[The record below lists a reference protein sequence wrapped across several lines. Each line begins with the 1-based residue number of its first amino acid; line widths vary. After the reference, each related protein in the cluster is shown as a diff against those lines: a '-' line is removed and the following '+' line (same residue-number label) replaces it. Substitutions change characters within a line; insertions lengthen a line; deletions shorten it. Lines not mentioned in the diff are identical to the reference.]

1 MFLIDGSSD
10 IRNGFEEIR
19 SFIGKIVQTLYLDEN
34 RDQVA
39 VVQYS
44 RDATV
49 NFYLNSYSSKN
60 DVLNSV
66 RTMRHKPGRPLNT
79 GKALD
84 FVRQNVFA
92 SSVGGRRA
100 DSVPQY
106 LFVFSGGRSVD
117 DVRGPAQSL
126 RENGIKVFSIGTQN
140 ADMLEMQTISFTPV
154 YYYHLTNANNLQK
167 ILPSVEATF
176 KGHQEMPTFPVTVAG
191 EKKMNTILK
200 VTCHYYWIIHIHPV
214 CLVLKTFACI
224 HIFQSQWLT
233 VLILFFSLMDLMV

>member
-1 MFLIDGSSD
+1 MSSFYLCVADSKKQDVVFLIDGSSD
-10 IRNGFEEIR
+10 ISRGFEEIR
-19 SFIGKIVQTLYLDEN
+19 SFIEKIVQTLDEN

-66 RTMRHKPGRPLNT
+66 RTMRHKTGRPLNI

-84 FVRQNVFA
+84 FVRQNVFG
-92 SSVGGRRA
+92 SLVGGRQA

-117 DVRGPAQSL
+117 DVRGPAQLL

-140 ADMLEMQTISFTPV
+140 ADMLEMQTISFTPANYFHV
-154 YYYHLTNANNLQK
+154 TNINNLQK
-167 ILPSVEATF
+167 IIPSVESTF
-176 KGHQEMPTFPVTVAG
+176 KGLQEMPTFPVTLAG
-191 EKKMNTILK
+191 KKKMLTFLK
-200 VTCHYYWIIHIHPV
+200 VTI
-214 CLVLKTFACI
+214 
-224 HIFQSQWLT
+224 Q
-233 VLILFFSLMDLMV
+233 

>member
-1 MFLIDGSSD
+1 MSSLYLCVADSKKQDVVFLIDGSSD
-10 IRNGFEEIR
+10 ISNSFEGIR
-19 SFIGKIVQTLYLDEN
+19 SFIERIVETLDEN

-66 RTMRHKPGRPLNT
+66 RTMRHKTGRPLNV

-92 SSVGGRRA
+92 SSVGGRHL

-117 DVRGPAQSL
+117 DVRGPAQLL

-140 ADMLEMQTISFTPV
+140 ADMLEMQTISFTPA
-154 YYYHLTNANNLQK
+154 YYFHLTNVNNLQK

-176 KGHQEMPTFPVTVAG
+176 KGLQEMPTFPITVAG
-191 EKKMNTILK
+191 KKKN
-200 VTCHYYWIIHIHPV
+200 
-214 CLVLKTFACI
+214 
-224 HIFQSQWLT
+224 S
-233 VLILFFSLMDLMV
+233 

>member
-19 SFIGKIVQTLYLDEN
+19 SFIEKIVQTLSLDEN

-39 VVQYS
+39 VVQFS

-66 RTMRHKPGRPLNT
+66 RTMRHKPGRPLNI

-106 LFVFSGGRSVD
+106 LLVFSGGRSVD

-140 ADMLEMQTISFTPV
+140 ADMLEMQTISFTPAH
-154 YYYHLTNANNLQK
+154 YFHLTNVNNLQK

-176 KGHQEMPTFPVTVAG
+176 KGLQEMPTFPVTVAG
-191 EKKMNTILK
+191 KKKM
-200 VTCHYYWIIHIHPV
+200 
-214 CLVLKTFACI
+214 
-224 HIFQSQWLT
+224 
-233 VLILFFSLMDLMV
+233 

>member
-1 MFLIDGSSD
+1 MSCTKTVANVLILCVADSNKQDVVFLIDGSSD

-19 SFIGKIVQTLYLDEN
+19 SFIEKIVQTLSLDEN

-39 VVQYS
+39 VVQFS

-66 RTMRHKPGRPLNT
+66 RTMRHKPGRPLNI

-100 DSVPQY
+100 DSVPQF
-106 LFVFSGGRSVD
+106 LLVFSGGRSVD

-140 ADMLEMQTISFTPV
+140 ADMLEMQTISFTPAH
-154 YYYHLTNANNLQK
+154 YFHLTNVNNLQK

-176 KGHQEMPTFPVTVAG
+176 KGLQEMPTFPVTVAG
-191 EKKMNTILK
+191 KKKM
-200 VTCHYYWIIHIHPV
+200 
-214 CLVLKTFACI
+214 
-224 HIFQSQWLT
+224 
-233 VLILFFSLMDLMV
+233 